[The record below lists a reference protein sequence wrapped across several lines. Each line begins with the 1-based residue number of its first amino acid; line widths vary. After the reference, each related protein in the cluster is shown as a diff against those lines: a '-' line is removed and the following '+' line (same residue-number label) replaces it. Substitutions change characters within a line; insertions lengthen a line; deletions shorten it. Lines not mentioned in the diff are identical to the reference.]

1 MNPLVF
7 KRLQTR
13 QKPQQITVILISLF
27 IYLGS
32 LTTSSIASTQGQPN
46 IVYINVDDLG
56 WSDLGYNNHSG
67 VFNTPNINRLAE
79 RSLQFTD
86 AYAGAANCAPSR
98 AVLMSG
104 QYTPRHGIYTV
115 SPSARGNNKTRKIIP
130 TKNLNTLA
138 DDNITLA
145 EMLKS
150 AGYINGHFGKWH
162 LGDDPKTQGFDYNV
176 AGHHKGHPK
185 TYFSPYNL
193 PFLSNGPE
201 GEYLTDRLT
210 TEAISWIKSL
220 KHSTDKPFF
229 LYFPFY
235 TVHTPLEAIKAVK
248 QKYLNHPKIR
258 NERHATYAAMVEIL
272 DNNVGR
278 LLNAL
283 KTHHLIDNTLI
294 IFTSDNGGIRQIAH
308 QDPLR
313 AGKGSYYEGGV
324 RVPLLISW
332 PGKIKPGIS
341 NQAVIN
347 ADFYPTFKTI
357 SQAKLAN
364 KSLDGVDLS
373 ALLFKQKPLKER
385 ALFWHFP
392 IYLQAYDARADQ
404 SRDPLFRT
412 RPGSSM
418 RKGKWKLHHY
428 FEDNQYELY
437 DLEHDLGEHVNLAKY
452 LPKTVEKLAAELKQW
467 RTSIKAPIPV
477 QKNPEYDPQ
486 IELAITEKK
495 LYQGKK

>member
-1 MNPLVF
+1 MQKIQ
-7 KRLQTR
+7 KRI
-13 QKPQQITVILISLF
+13 KVISNNLFFYLSL
-27 IYLGS
+27 LA
-32 LTTSSIASTQGQPN
+32 TSSIASTHDQPN

-67 VFNTPNINRLAE
+67 VFNTPNINRLAAK
-79 RSLQFTD
+79 SLKLTD

-115 SPSARGNNKTRKIIP
+115 SPSDRGNNKTRKLIP
-130 TKNLNTLA
+130 IKNKNTL
-138 DDNITLA
+138 DDSNITLA

-150 AGYINGHFGKWH
+150 AGYTTGHFGKWH

-176 AGHHKGHPK
+176 AGHNKGHPK
-185 TYFSPYNL
+185 IYFSPYDL
-193 PFLSNGPE
+193 PFITNGPD

-210 TEAISWIKSL
+210 TEAINWIQSL
-220 KHSTDKPFF
+220 KQNHNKTKPFF

-235 TVHTPLEAIKAVK
+235 TVHTPIQAIESIK
-248 QKYLNHPKIR
+248 QKYINQPGIR
-258 NERHATYAAMVEIL
+258 SEKHATYAAMVEIL

-278 LLNAL
+278 LLNTL
-283 KTHHLIDNTLI
+283 KKYHLIDNTLI
-294 IFTSDNGGIRQIAH
+294 IFTSDNGGIRQISY

-313 AGKGSYYEGGV
+313 AGKGSYYEGGT

-332 PGKIKPGIS
+332 PNKIKPGIS
-341 NQAVIN
+341 KQAVIN
-347 ADFYPTFKTI
+347 ADFYPTFKAIT
-357 SQAKLAN
+357 QAKLAN
-364 KSLDGVDLS
+364 SKLDGVNLS
-373 ALLFKQKPLKER
+373 PLLFEQKSLKDR

-392 IYLQAYDARADQ
+392 IYLQAYNAKADQ

-437 DLEHDLGEHVNLAKY
+437 DLDNDLGEHTNLAKY
-452 LPKTVEKLAAELKQW
+452 LPEVVQKLSAELNQW
-467 RTSIKAPIPV
+467 RTNIGAPVPT
-477 QKNPEYDPQ
+477 QKNPKYNQ
-486 IELAITEKK
+486 QAELALIKYK
-495 LYQGKK
+495 LYNDKK